1 MSNKKKYG
9 IPILLLLTVSA
20 CSELQQFRSNWP
32 APAADGGQGADYW
45 LAESHATRGMTAD
58 QQRQILESRE
68 KELRNNPN
76 SSNHLRVALLL
87 AAGSDEIRDQKR
99 ALTLLEEIDLA
110 SYSVSDQEMIT
121 VFRQLLVDQRKAKR
135 KIYILWKHDGE
146 QSQQLGKLEQQL
158 TEQSQRVEELE
169 QQLQALTTIEQ
180 KIQQRESPAA
190 GRSGDY
196 IK

>member
-1 MSNKKKYG
+1 MSNKKKYA
-9 IPILLLLTVSA
+9 IPIVLLLTVSA
-20 CSELQQFRSNWP
+20 CSELQQYRNSWP
-32 APAADGGQGADYW
+32 ALATDDGRGADYW

-76 SSNHLRVALLL
+76 SSNRLRVALLL
-87 AAGSDEIRDQKR
+87 AAGSEEIRDQRR
-99 ALTLLEEIDLA
+99 ALTLLEELDLA
-110 SYSVSDQEMIT
+110 SYSVSDQEMVT
-121 VFRQLLVDQRKAKR
+121 VFRQLLVDQRKANR

-146 QSQQLGKLEQQL
+146 QSQQIGDLDQQL
-158 TEQSQRVEELE
+158 TEQRQRVEELE